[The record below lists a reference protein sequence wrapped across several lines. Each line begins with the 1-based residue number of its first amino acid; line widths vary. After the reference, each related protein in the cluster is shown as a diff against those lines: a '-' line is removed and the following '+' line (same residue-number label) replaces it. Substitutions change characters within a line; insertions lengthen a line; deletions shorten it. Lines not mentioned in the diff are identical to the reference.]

1 MSPAGRAGTGS
12 QRLACRHDACNV
24 RSAVLLLGHLT
35 SISIGELMTYPGSG
49 VLLVNAISQIDVQA
63 DVDVQV
69 EVQVLAPVI
78 MFKAERSR

>member
-1 MSPAGRAGTGS
+1 
-12 QRLACRHDACNV
+12 
-24 RSAVLLLGHLT
+24 
-35 SISIGELMTYPGSG
+35 MTYPGSG

-78 MFKAERSR
+78 MFKAGRSR